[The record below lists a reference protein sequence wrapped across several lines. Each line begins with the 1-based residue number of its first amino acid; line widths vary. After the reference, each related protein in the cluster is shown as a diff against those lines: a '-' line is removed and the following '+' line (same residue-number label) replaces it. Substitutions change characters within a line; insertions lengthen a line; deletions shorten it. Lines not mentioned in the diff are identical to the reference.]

1 MKEKLDGFIDYLRKN
16 GDEKVEYERIV
27 VKPTKN
33 QATLGFV
40 FSLLVF
46 LSCLFLLLGSVLGYI
61 ITFVSFL
68 CVAYFATN
76 LFGKKGIG
84 FYKYV
89 PKIKEEKE
97 NFEIEEEEEA
107 EDQNDE
113 DRN

>member
-1 MKEKLDGFIDYLRKN
+1 MKDKLDGFIDYLRKN

-33 QATLGFV
+33 QATVGFIG
-40 FSLLVF
+40 SLLVF
-46 LSCLFLLLGSVLGYI
+46 LSCLFILLGSVLGYI
-61 ITFVSFL
+61 ITFVAFL

-89 PKIKEEKE
+89 PIVKEEEKE
-97 NFEIEEEEEA
+97 KFELEEEKEE
-107 EDQNDE
+107 EKDDE
-113 DRN
+113 DRD